1 MMNGKTEIVALEFE
15 FEAAMQALE
24 ILTRKLQER
33 KHQERKHWREAL
45 RAVAAMTYDLERARE
60 MFNADHPL

>member
-1 MMNGKTEIVALEFE
+1 MNGKTEIVALEFE

-24 ILTRKLQER
+24 ILTSKIQER

-45 RAVAAMTYDLERARE
+45 RAVAAMTHDLERARE
-60 MFNADHPL
+60 MFNADHPM

>member
-1 MMNGKTEIVALEFE
+1 MNEMTEIETLDVE
-15 FEAAMQALE
+15 FEAAMQTLE

-33 KHQERKHWREAL
+33 KHQKRKHWREAL

-60 MFNADHPL
+60 MFNADHPV